1 MALPPVS
8 LPRFVL
14 MTGAIVVCPAVA
26 MDIYL
31 PAIPAITE
39 SLGASVEDGQLTVT
53 LFFLGFALG
62 QAGWGTASDAF
73 GRRPVLL
80 IGMLA
85 YIVTSLA
92 CALSPD
98 IGSMMGARFLQGIGA
113 GAPAVLGRILVRDRF
128 EGAAMARV
136 MSYVMSMLILGP
148 IIAPILGAAMLE
160 ALGWRWIFGFV
171 AAWGVGIFLLI
182 LFVQGETHIG
192 SGGAAMRPGSILAA
206 YRLVLFHRR
215 TLMFVA
221 VNTLGFSALLI
232 YLSTISPIVIENW
245 GWSPPEMAMVFAIVA
260 STIAVGGLVNAR
272 LLKRVKVIAMLRS
285 GLLLGMAGGIAGT
298 LVSRL
303 LPDLALLHELQIL
316 CFCCAM
322 LGFSLVVANSTAL
335 AVQAHGARA
344 GVATGVLGVVQTL
357 GAAAIGTLL
366 SLMHDGSAG
375 PTFMAFAGVNIA
387 AFLVLLTDR
396 PEEQPA

>member
-128 EGAAMARV
+128 EGAAMA
-136 MSYVMSMLILGP
+136 
-148 IIAPILGAAMLE
+148 
-160 ALGWRWIFGFV
+160 
-171 AAWGVGIFLLI
+171 
-182 LFVQGETHIG
+182 
-192 SGGAAMRPGSILAA
+192 
-206 YRLVLFHRR
+206 LVCCRR
-215 TLMFVA
+215 
-221 VNTLGFSALLI
+221 
-232 YLSTISPIVIENW
+232 
-245 GWSPPEMAMVFAIVA
+245 
-260 STIAVGGLVNAR
+260 
-272 LLKRVKVIAMLRS
+272 
-285 GLLLGMAGGIAGT
+285 
-298 LVSRL
+298 
-303 LPDLALLHELQIL
+303 
-316 CFCCAM
+316 
-322 LGFSLVVANSTAL
+322 
-335 AVQAHGARA
+335 AHC
-344 GVATGVLGVVQTL
+344 
-357 GAAAIGTLL
+357 
-366 SLMHDGSAG
+366 
-375 PTFMAFAGVNIA
+375 
-387 AFLVLLTDR
+387 
-396 PEEQPA
+396 